1 MSVVPDSAYVI
12 SIPAAYLFINIRY
25 K

>member
-1 MSVVPDSAYVI
+1 MSVVPDSTYVI